1 MTCWAELAPGPEHT
15 WSLPCPATASL
26 TIAPSPAPRDP
37 HREQQLHVLAVRLQ
51 TKDSDAAQM
60 SSVRLLEDGSGTQV
74 ARVKGQVKGHITLEV
89 T

>member
-15 WSLPCPATASL
+15 WSFPCPAAASL
-26 TIAPSPAPRDP
+26 SIAPDP
-37 HREQQLHVLAVRLQ
+37 HREQQLHVLAVLSQ
-51 TKDSDAAQM
+51 TEDSDAAQM
-60 SSVRLLEDGSGTQV
+60 PSVCLLEDGSGTQV